1 MDKKEK
7 LGFIKRQFLRFM
19 SKKNEI
25 ANNVAHEIKQ
35 FTHDNSRKLR
45 HLFAGAVLLSSFSLG
60 AQAKSENLAN
70 NEDVDV
76 KRKINLNM
84 NNIKINT
91 NILDSAYIA
100 NMADFSA
107 AEIMKDVKTE
117 DIYNGHKLNLKTARP
132 ETIVHLFEASGSQ
145 TIMDK
150 KNIENARYIGDFQFN
165 LNNTI
170 YELAKYCRK
179 DFPQLAEAA
188 GVDAK
193 TGRIIKRNARTQQ
206 FYDTW
211 CQLCNG
217 KDSEKF
223 SRMRFEF
230 MFETHFKPTFTQLH
244 KEHPDFPLITPQN
257 YAEPENFLFSAL
269 VMGTATQSPK
279 NAFKIINKQ
288 INIAKEEAKKTG
300 KQITPLDIYKRV
312 SNRKIQLWGFAKRYN
327 AEKKIAADLT
337 AYFEANAKV
346 YALQNKHNQ
355 SQQEVMLTNNTSDV
369 LLKPEVERTV
379 PVAPAAVEYLDNTH
393 KQDPINKPKKKN
405 VIVAVNIS
413 PAMED
418 KIRRFANMSGIQSVT
433 GNTMQK
439 DVPPIETPMVDNSA
453 EASIAITDS
462 MYTKPNNKKMKIRKI
477 IELKK
482 MQVRNKVEAKKK
494 SGKIISQTV
503 PFYTSRKSNGIEN
516 S

>member
-19 SKKNEI
+19 NKKNEI

-35 FTHDNSRKLR
+35 FTYDNSQKLK
-45 HLFAGAVLLSSFSLG
+45 HLFAGAVLLSSFSLS
-60 AQAKSENLAN
+60 AQANSGNIADN
-70 NEDVDV
+70 DDVDV
-76 KRKINLNM
+76 KRKISLTA
-84 NNIKINT
+84 NNVKINT

-107 AEIMKDVKTE
+107 AEIMKSVKTE
-117 DIYNGHKLNLKTARP
+117 ETYNGHKLNLKTVRP

-150 KNIENARYIGDFQFN
+150 KNIQDARYIGDFQFN

-188 GVDAK
+188 GVDTK

-206 FYDTW
+206 FYNTW

-244 KEHPDFPLITPQN
+244 NEHQDFPLITLDN

-300 KQITPLDIYKRV
+300 KNITPLDIYKRV

-327 AEKKIAADLT
+327 AEKQIAADLT

-346 YALQNKHNQ
+346 HALQNKPNQ
-355 SQQEVMLTNNTSDV
+355 SQPEVMLANNTSAIS
-369 LLKPEVERTV
+369 LQQEPEQTISVT
-379 PVAPAAVEYLDNTH
+379 PAAVEYLDNTH
-393 KQDPINKPKKKN
+393 KQNKPKKKN
-405 VIVAVNIS
+405 IIVAVNIS
-413 PAMED
+413 PAIED
-418 KIRRFANMSGIQSVT
+418 KIRRFANMSGNQSVT
-433 GNTMQK
+433 ANTMQK
-439 DVPPIETPMVDNSA
+439 DVPPTETPMIESSTETAVTMND
-453 EASIAITDS
+453 SIS
-462 MYTKPNNKKMKIRKI
+462 NQSNNKKIKIRKL

-482 MQVRNKVEAKKK
+482 MQVRTKVDAKKK
-494 SGKIISQTV
+494 SDKIISQKAPV
-503 PFYTSRKSNGIEN
+503 YAYRKSNGMGN